1 MKKKWVILLLI
12 LAGTV
17 LGVFY
22 FTRDLQEDTRIF
34 VRPETGA
41 FEVVIASGGE
51 LRARDSYRIMGPRAA
66 MNVGVFS
73 LRILDMVPEGTIVR
87 EGDYVAQL
95 DLTDLH
101 TRLQDVELEV
111 KSIESRLEQVQLD
124 SSLTLA
130 QTRFSIENLEFQ
142 LEEREIELEQSIYES
157 PAVQRQ
163 ARIDLER
170 TQRQLEQERI
180 NLQTRTR
187 QAEARMREILA
198 ERNSRLNLL
207 RQIDELEEAFTIRAP
222 RDGMVVNIRT
232 RWARITMGS
241 NVNVQNPAIAEM
253 PDFGSMESVT
263 YINEVDIRTI
273 ERGQPVT
280 VYLDAEP
287 DKVLT
292 GVISSVANIA
302 EQRSG
307 TDARVFE
314 VVVEINEYDPELRPS
329 MTTRNEIMVH
339 TEDEAL
345 FLPLETVH
353 RVDEYHYVFRRNQ
366 RGGLVMQQVILGAVN
381 SDHAIVLAGV
391 SDDDQV
397 LISMA
402 PDYSEMPRILLPE
415 EDLERYREELERL
428 QDEEMLVDTPD
439 EEPQTPG
446 RRPGAQQQRPA
457 GSGAGATTRF

>member
-1 MKKKWVILLLI
+1 MLLI

-17 LGVFY
+17 LGALY
-22 FTRDLQEDTRIF
+22 FTRDMQDDTHIF
-34 VRPETGA
+34 VRPERGA
-41 FEVVIASGGE
+41 FEVVVGTGGE
-51 LRARDSYRIMGPRAA
+51 LRARNSYRVMGPRAA
-66 MNVGVFS
+66 MNVGIFS
-73 LRILDMVPEGTIVR
+73 LRILDMVPEGTYVQ

-101 TRLQDVELEV
+101 TRMQDVELDV
-111 KSIESRLEQVQLD
+111 KSIESRLEQAQLD
-124 SSLTLA
+124 SSLTLN
-130 QTRFSIENLEFQ
+130 QTRFSIQNLEFQ

-170 TQRQLEQERI
+170 TQRQLEQERQ

-198 ERNSRLNLL
+198 ERNNRLNLL
-207 RQIDELEEAFTIRAP
+207 RQINELEEAFTIRAP
-222 RDGMVVNIRT
+222 REGMVVNIRT
-232 RWARITMGS
+232 RWARVTMGS
-241 NVNVQNPAIAEM
+241 NVNIQNPAIAEM

-263 YINEVDIRTI
+263 YINEVDIRSI

-287 DKVLT
+287 DKVLS
-292 GVISSVANIA
+292 GVVSSVANIG

-329 MTTRNEIMVH
+329 MTTRNDIMVQS
-339 TEDEAL
+339 EDDAL
-345 FLPLETVH
+345 YIPLETVH
-353 RVDEYHYVFRRNQ
+353 RVDEYHYVFRKNR
-366 RGGLVMQQVILGAVN
+366 RGGLIMQQVILGAIN
-381 SDHAIVLAGV
+381 RDHAIALAGV
-391 SDDDQV
+391 ADDDEL

-402 PDYSEMPRILLPE
+402 PDYSEMQRTMLPE
-415 EDLERYREELERL
+415 EEIEKYREELERL
-428 QDEEMLVDTPD
+428 QDEEMLVDTPE
-439 EEPQTPG
+439 EEPQLPG
-446 RRPGAQQQRPA
+446 RRPGGQQQRPA
-457 GSGAGATTRF
+457 GAGPGASTQF